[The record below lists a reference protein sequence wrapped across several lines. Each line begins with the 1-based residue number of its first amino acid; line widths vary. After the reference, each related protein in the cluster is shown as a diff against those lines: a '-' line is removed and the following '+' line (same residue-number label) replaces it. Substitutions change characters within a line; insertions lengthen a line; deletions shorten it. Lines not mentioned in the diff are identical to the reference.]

1 MRHIQGESR
10 HQTHLLPPSLED
22 FVAADH
28 SVRVIDALVNKLDLV
43 GLGFSKAVTKDT
55 GRKPYDPADLL
66 KLYVYGYLNQVMTS
80 RRLERECQRN
90 LEVMWLLGRLAPD
103 FKTIADFRKD
113 NGAAIRQTCRAFIQ
127 FCRQAGLLNGRLVAI
142 DGSKFKAAASK
153 DQSLNRQQLNR
164 DRAKI
169 ELQVADYLAR
179 LDAADEQDPEVSLVR
194 DQVQSALK
202 RLERLDRYE
211 QAMDAGDRDQHCGT
225 EPDARIMRSGRDG
238 MVLGYNV
245 QTAVDADSG
254 LIVHHEV
261 SQDTGDNRLLQPMAE
276 QAKAELHLDQLA
288 VVADAGYSNGQQ
300 LADLEAQDIAV
311 AVPRPVIPGTNK
323 AFYQKADFVF
333 DLEGNEYRCPAGE
346 VLRYSGD
353 DKRRKLHIYKRSGCR
368 QCPLQA
374 NCTKS
379 DIRSVTRNF
388 HEEAFERSAARLK
401 ADPKLMTRRMAV
413 VERPFAVLKQ
423 AMALRRFV
431 CRGMAAVQTEVAI
444 AVTGYNL
451 KQMISRI
458 GVPKMLVLLA

>member
-1 MRHIQGESR
+1 MRHIQGENR

-28 SVRVIDALVNKLDLV
+28 PVRVIDALVNKLDLAT
-43 GLGFSKAVTKDT
+43 LGFSKAVTKDT

-66 KLYVYGYLNQVMTS
+66 KLYVYGYINQVNTS

-113 NGAAIRQTCRAFIQ
+113 NGAAIRQCCRAFIQ
-127 FCRQAGLLNGRLVAI
+127 FCRQAGLLSGRLVAI

-153 DQSLNRQQLNR
+153 DQALNRKQLNR
-164 DRAKI
+164 DRALI
-169 ELQVADYLAR
+169 EQQVASYLAR
-179 LDAADEQDPEVSLVR
+179 LDRADREDTELGLAQER
-194 DQVQSALK
+194 VQAALK
-202 RLERLDRYE
+202 RLDRLDRYE
-211 QAMDAGDRDQHCGT
+211 QAMDAGDRNQHCDT

-276 QAKAELHLDQLA
+276 QAKAALQLDHLA

-300 LADLEAQDIAV
+300 QADLEAQGIAV
-311 AVPRPVIPGTNK
+311 AAPRRVIPGTDK
-323 AFYQKADFVF
+323 ALYQKADF
-333 DLEGNEYRCPAGE
+333 DYDRERNEYRCPAGQ
-346 VLRYSGD
+346 VLHHCAD
-353 DKRRKLHIYKRSGCR
+353 DKRRKLHIYQRAGCR
-368 QCPLQA
+368 QCALQPKCA
-374 NCTKS
+374 KS
-379 DIRSVTRNF
+379 DIRSITRNF
-388 HEEAFERSAARLK
+388 NEDAFERSEARLK
-401 ADPKLMTRRMAV
+401 ADPALMTRRMAI

-423 AMALRRFV
+423 AMGLRRFV
-431 CRGMAAVQTEVAI
+431 CRGMAAVETEMAI

-451 KQMISRI
+451 KQMIHRV
-458 GVPKMLVLLA
+458 GVPRMLALLA

>member
-1 MRHIQGESR
+1 MRHIQGENR
-10 HQTHLLPPSLED
+10 HQTSLLPPSLED

-28 SVRVIDALVNKLDLV
+28 PVRVIDALVNKLDLAA
-43 GLGFSKAVTKDT
+43 LGFSKAMTKDT

-66 KLYVYGYLNQVMTS
+66 KLYVYGYINQVNTS
-80 RRLERECQRN
+80 RRLERECLRN

-113 NGAAIRQTCRAFIQ
+113 NGLAIRQACRAFIQ
-127 FCRQAGLLNGRLVAI
+127 FCRQAGLLTGSLVAI

-153 DQSLNRQQLNR
+153 DQALNRQQLNR

-169 ELQVADYLAR
+169 EQQVADYLAR
-179 LDAADEQDPEVSLVR
+179 LDAADQQDTEVSLVQE
-194 DQVQSALK
+194 QVQAALQ

-261 SQDTGDNRLLQPMAE
+261 SQDTGDNRLLHPMAE
-276 QAKAELHLDQLA
+276 QAQAVLGQGELSVL
-288 VVADAGYSNGQQ
+288 ADAGYANSEQQ
-300 LADLEAQDIAV
+300 ALLEAQGITAT
-311 AVPRPVIPGTNK
+311 VPRRVIPNHK
-323 AFYQKADFVF
+323 ARFQKTDFDF
-333 DLEGNEYRCPAGE
+333 DLERNEFRCPAGQ
-346 VLRYSGD
+346 VLSFVRD
-353 DKRRKLHIYKRSGCR
+353 DPRRKLHVYQRSGCN
-368 QCPLQA
+368 QCALQPD
-374 NCTKS
+374 CTTA
-379 DIRSVTRNF
+379 DTRSITRNF
-388 HEEAFERSAARLK
+388 YEAVSERSQARIL
-401 ADPKLMTRRMAV
+401 ADPSLMVRRMAIA
-413 VERPFAVLKQ
+413 ERPFAVLKQ

-431 CRGMAAVQTEVAI
+431 CRGVAGARAEMAI

-451 KQMISRI
+451 KQMINRI
-458 GVPKMLVLLA
+458 GVRQMLVILA

>member
-1 MRHIQGESR
+1 MRHIQGENR
-10 HQTHLLPPSLED
+10 HQTSLLPPSPED

-28 SVRVIDALVNKLDLV
+28 SVRVIDALVDKLDLV
-43 GLGFSKAVTKDT
+43 ALGFSKALPRDT

-66 KLYVYGYLNQVMTS
+66 KLYVYGYLNQVNTS
-80 RRLERECQRN
+80 RRLERECHRN

-113 NGAAIRQTCRAFIQ
+113 NGAAIGQTCRAFIQ
-127 FCRQAGLLNGRLVAI
+127 FCRQAGLLTGSLVAI

-153 DQSLNRQQLNR
+153 DQALNRQQLNR

-169 ELQVADYLAR
+169 EQQVADYLAR
-179 LDAADEQDPEVSLVR
+179 LDAADQQDTEVLLVH
-194 DQVQSALK
+194 QKVQAALK

-211 QAMDAGDRDQHCGT
+211 QAMDAGDRNQHCDT

-261 SQDTGDNRLLQPMAE
+261 SQDTGDNRLLQTMAE
-276 QAKAELHLDQLA
+276 HAKAELHLDHLA

-300 LADLEAQDIAV
+300 QADLEAQSITV
-311 AVPRPVIPGTNK
+311 AVPRRVIPGSNK
-323 AFYQKADFVF
+323 AFYQKADFDY
-333 DLEGNEYRCPAGE
+333 DLERNEYRCPAGQ
-346 VLRYSGD
+346 VLHYSGD
-353 DKRRKLHIYKRSGCR
+353 DKRRKLHIYKRAGCR
-368 QCPLQA
+368 QCPLQPK
-374 NCTKS
+374 CTKA
-379 DIRSVTRNF
+379 DIRSITRNF
-388 HEEAFERSAARLK
+388 HEDAFERSEARLK
-401 ADPKLMTRRMAV
+401 ADPTLMTRRMAI

-431 CRGMAAVQTEVAI
+431 CRGMAAVQTEMAI

-451 KQMISRI
+451 KQMINRI